1 MRTDAGLTPAT
12 PSAPPLSPSLRAFI
26 EAMPKAELH
35 LHIEGTLEPE
45 LLFAL
50 AQRNHVALPYP
61 SVEALRAAYDFS
73 DLQSF
78 LDLYYAGA
86 AVLLT
91 EQDFHDMTAAYL
103 ARARADGVLH
113 AELFFDPQTHTER
126 GVDIAVVFAGI
137 ARALR
142 EANAAGFSSSMIMSF
157 LRHLPEADAFA
168 TLEAALPLR
177 AQYADL
183 WFGVGLDS
191 AERGNPPEK
200 FARVFARC
208 RELGFRLVAHAGE
221 EGPAA
226 YVSDAL
232 DLLHVE
238 RIDHGVRSEEDPALV
253 QRLARE
259 QVPLTVCPLS
269 NLKLCV
275 VDDMRSHNLARLLQ
289 AGLAVTVNSDDPAY
303 FGGYMNANF
312 IAVAEALALDR
323 RQLAQLSRNAFNA
336 SFLLPASK
344 SALLQRLD
352 DFVSTYPEESPLS

>member
-1 MRTDAGLTPAT
+1 MIDVSIA
-12 PSAPPLSPSLRAFI
+12 PSAPGSSSLDPTLRQFI

-50 AQRNHVALPYP
+50 AQRNRVPLAYP

-91 EQDFHDMTAAYL
+91 EQDFYEMTAAYI

-113 AELFFDPQTHTER
+113 AEIFFDPQTHTER
-126 GVDIAVVFAGI
+126 GVGIDVVFAGI

-142 EANAAGFSSSMIMSF
+142 EANAAGFSSAMILSF
-157 LRHLPEADAFA
+157 LRHLSEADAFA
-168 TLEAALPLR
+168 TLDAALPLR
-177 AQYADL
+177 EQYADL
-183 WFGVGLDS
+183 WFAVGLDS

-238 RIDHGVRSEEDPALV
+238 RIDHGVRSEEDPALM
-253 QRLARE
+253 QRLVRE

-275 VDDMRSHNLARLLQ
+275 VGDMRDHNLARLLQ

-336 SFLLPASK
+336 SFLPPAAK
-344 SALLQRLD
+344 AALLKQLD
-352 DFVSTYPEESPLS
+352 GFVSTHS